1 MIYCSGFALR
11 YFLAVSAL
19 LLSSSNP
26 FAPTNENEKMSKDI
40 FFVFMP
46 MAVVLWLWCEV
57 AGCTRFKETEE
68 DAMFTKT
75 LSIMFS
81 IYPSL

>member
-1 MIYCSGFALR
+1 MMMIYCSGFALR

-46 MAVVLWLWCEV
+46 V
-57 AGCTRFKETEE
+57 ALRCGVDGVEGRGLHPYQRVKRGDIHKNLIGYRHHPF
-68 DAMFTKT
+68 
-75 LSIMFS
+75 
-81 IYPSL
+81 